1 MPKRCRRISDTS
13 EMIEWFGM
21 DYLIQ
26 RIYADLFQ
34 MSTVLIASILIHFA
48 EKCIVTRSVVWLF

>member
-48 EKCIVTRSVVWLF
+48 EKVYCHA